1 MVTEVSKQ
9 VEGLHLQ
16 KPASRERN
24 FLTTL
29 VRSTDSS
36 NLVISPSEQFLIL
49 AFIDLF
55 KCGQSSL
62 WVWLKPGVVI

>member
-9 VEGLHLQ
+9 AEGWAL
-16 KPASRERN
+16 KKAASQQRN
-24 FLTTL
+24 FPTTL

-36 NLVISPSEQFLIL
+36 NLVISPNQQFLIL

-62 WVWLKPGVVI
+62 WAWLKTGVVI